1 MIELVQSKNYMEE
14 KPVTHHLTNSF
25 GKNEQI
31 NESSMKFQAVTID
44 WKITVTEGMTTD
56 DRTT

>member
-1 MIELVQSKNYMEE
+1 MIELVQSKYYTEA
-14 KPVTHHLTNSF
+14 KPVTHLTSSF

-31 NESSMKFQAVTID
+31 NKSSMKFQAVTID
-44 WKITVTEGMTTD
+44 RKFTVTEGMTTD

>member
-1 MIELVQSKNYMEE
+1 MIELVQSKYYTEAM
-14 KPVTHHLTNSF
+14 THLTSSF

-31 NESSMKFQAVTID
+31 NKSSMKFQAVTIY
-44 WKITVTEGMTTD
+44 WKFTVTEGTTTD